1 MRSSLSYADSL
12 PARDHRH
19 ISLEWN
25 LSRTMADLTKVRV
38 FCSYAHEDETFR
50 AELARHLSLL
60 EDSGTIGGFE
70 FWWDGLIAPGQDW
83 NAAIDAKLR
92 DAQVIVFLVSVD
104 FLSSQFVREVELP
117 LALSRHEEGSAV
129 LIAVL
134 LRWVLWENSA
144 LGKLQALPDGLRP
157 VESWPSRDLAYTNI
171 CEGILKAIVR
181 SPGKSPARAAPR
193 PLASFA
199 DFVME
204 SALPR
209 QVTVR
214 KRVVLVVLVR
224 NSQEMSLGDLL
235 ELESSYPGVVPEDV
249 TASKV
254 FPLDFSDDTAGNV
267 KPREVAIRLETTD
280 FRVENKH
287 KVIEVHR
294 DSGNE
299 PCVFILEPL
308 RDGPLLLN
316 VELMKDGRRVAGS
329 LLQSVGVASKSSTFQ
344 VASIHVF
351 GPDTVLKSPAAPA
364 AVPPPRH
371 EGAFAGRDIARDPN
385 LPDPQSP
392 ALPPPI
398 EGRGHPFD
406 FTQSFPAPKTG
417 RSWAKYAA
425 TFSLVIA
432 GLLGFLVAKRPG
444 IELPKAKS
452 PSDNLPSTAP
462 PAKAQQASFQSFDLT
477 PEMQRQDLVHCLTA
491 INGRTVKIAELST
504 GIEGVCYLNALES
517 DGAVTVRLS
526 VVGPLG
532 PVVVADQRFAKRV
545 GFRFRTNPANETWPA
560 GSYVLSLEASA
571 LQGSRT
577 GSWSVT
583 FTVS

>member
-1 MRSSLSYADSL
+1 
-12 PARDHRH
+12 
-19 ISLEWN
+19 
-25 LSRTMADLTKVRV
+25 MADLTKVRV

-70 FWWDGLIAPGQDW
+70 FWWDGLIVPGQDW

-134 LRWVLWENSA
+134 LRWVLWESSA
-144 LGKLQALPDGLRP
+144 LGGLQALPDGLRP

-171 CEGILKAIVR
+171 CEGILRAIVR
-181 SPGKSPARAAPR
+181 IPGKASARAAPR
-193 PLASFA
+193 PLTGSA

-224 NSQEMSLGDLL
+224 NSQEMSLRDLL
-235 ELESSYPGVVPEDV
+235 ELEAAYPGVAPEDV

-254 FPLDFSDDTAGNV
+254 FPLDFSHDSAGNV

-280 FRVENKH
+280 FRVENKQ

-329 LLQSVGVASKSSTFQ
+329 LLQSVGVALKSSSFA
-344 VASIHVF
+344 VASVRVF
-351 GPDTVLKSPAAPA
+351 GPDAVLESPAAPA

-371 EGAFAGRDIARDPN
+371 EGAFAGPDIAHHPD
-385 LPDPQSP
+385 LPGPQGREFPSP
-392 ALPPPI
+392 P
-398 EGRGHPFD
+398 EGKREEPFD
-406 FTQSFPAPKTG
+406 FPERIPPPKAG

-444 IELPKAKS
+444 TGPARND
-452 PSDNLPSTAP
+452 PTAP
-462 PAKAQQASFQSFDLT
+462 AIQEQQASFQSFDLA
-477 PEMQRQDLVHCLTA
+477 PEMQLQDLIGCLAA
-491 INGRTVKIAELST
+491 ISGRTLKIAELST

-517 DGAVTVRLS
+517 DGAVAVRLS

-532 PVVVADQRFAKRV
+532 PVVLADQRFAKRV

-560 GSYVLSLEASA
+560 GNYVLSLEANS
-571 LQGSRT
+571 LQRGRT

-583 FTVS
+583 FTIS